1 MIRIRSERKRLGNK
15 SLLNG
20 ASLSGWEKVNRFSP
34 DKNEAAAGLHI
45 SVTTSASVTKNKQ
58 TISHHHSARCLNNQF
73 LKFTNILTWT
83 KQHPRTPPTHA
94 WDIYS
99 FAQCHISPKLHWQ
112 CCLQL
117 SLESAHLAIP
127 NYQNRWTSWQIQ
139 KIFGPS
145 VWYMCLNR
153 ISIKCASNSKRPW
166 QYTPIISNISTVVA
180 SLPDCLPSWFRH
192 KMLPRCV
199 WNRAGLRPHG
209 VVSNQSV
216 TRVLNLGKDI
226 SCREQQVTSQ
236 KDDSLVSL
244 RSSIQVH
251 ECCCIHSF

>member
-1 MIRIRSERKRLGNK
+1 MIRKTHGNK

-58 TISHHHSARCLNNQF
+58 TISHHHSARCLNNQS

-99 FAQCHISPKLHWQ
+99 CAQCHISPKLHWQ
-112 CCLQL
+112 CCSQL

-153 ISIKCASNSKRPW
+153 VSIKCASNDSILQQSPTY
-166 QYTPIISNISTVVA
+166 QQS
-180 SLPDCLPSWFRH
+180 SLPCPRACRADSDIRCCPAVFGTELGCVRMVSSQINPS
-192 KMLPRCV
+192 L
-199 WNRAGLRPHG
+199 GLKFG
-209 VVSNQSV
+209 
-216 TRVLNLGKDI
+216 
-226 SCREQQVTSQ
+226 
-236 KDDSLVSL
+236 
-244 RSSIQVH
+244 
-251 ECCCIHSF
+251 